1 MNRCEAR
8 VRYGTR
14 AIFWW
19 VGVGVLLHVYH
30 GGTRS
35 LLTWKA
41 AVFFFGGMF
50 IAAFVVAEVNTW
62 LQVIITG
69 MPGGRKKTL
78 DPSPERES
86 SLGEGF
92 VSNALQTGIAIAASW
107 LTYHCMDS
115 S

>member
-1 MNRCEAR
+1 MNRQKAR
-8 VRYGTR
+8 VWHGTR

-19 VGVGVLLHVYH
+19 VVVGVLLHVYH
-30 GGTRS
+30 GDTRS

-50 IAAFVVAEVNTW
+50 IAAFVVAEFNTW

-69 MPGGRKKTL
+69 ILVRRRKDL
-78 DPSPERES
+78 DPSSEREG
-86 SLGEGF
+86 LPREGH

-107 LTYHCMDS
+107 LTYHWMYS
-115 S
+115 